1 MITIKNIL
9 GSLVLCSAWLCTSAQ
24 ISGELQ
30 SSINFFQRDSNVNAS
45 GNELYNNFLSGG
57 ENWLALRYSG
67 KDGFNAN
74 VRVDAFHNSNLLDP
88 AKGYSAAGL
97 GMFNVSKEWDN
108 LTVTAGHIYDQIGSG
123 ILYRAY
129 EDRPLLIDNATFGFQ
144 AKYNVNNKYLIKA
157 FAGQQRNLFDRFK
170 PVMKGINIE
179 ADYDVKDVHFTPGV
193 AVINRT
199 LDDAT
204 ISNVVTEVNA
214 RPIENRF
221 IPTYNMYAGTFYNTL
236 TWKDLSWYV
245 EGAIKSKD
253 AVRDIVGNMY
263 HDAGNVIFTTLG
275 YARNKWGIN
284 LSAKRTDKFVMRAS
298 EYVLPLRAFSN
309 WQPVIALI
317 RPQRTIA
324 RYTPNSLDFSE
335 FSKAINVFYTPNDK
349 YTFNSTYTHID
360 DLNGKKLYRELY
372 LDANIHAI
380 KKTDMHIGLQV
391 LEIDRDV
398 YQQKKELYKAITPF
412 AEIIYKLSEKRS
424 VKADLQYMSGQG
436 DFGSWIYVLLEYDIA
451 PKWAFAISDM
461 YNTTQGAN
469 LIINPGLQARHYPNL
484 FVAFTQKT
492 HRFTAQYV
500 KQVEGINCTGGVC
513 RYEPAFS
520 GFKFGVTSSF

>member
-1 MITIKNIL
+1 MNTIKQLLCAAIL
-9 GSLVLCSAWLCTSAQ
+9 SSTAFNATAQ

-45 GNELYNNFLSGG
+45 GNPLYNNYLSGG

-88 AKGYSAAGL
+88 TKGYSAAGL
-97 GMFNVSKEWDN
+97 GMFNVSKEWDG
-108 LTVTAGHIYDQIGSG
+108 LTITAGHIYDQIGSG

-144 AKYNVNNKYLIKA
+144 AKYNIGKYSVKA

-170 PVMKGINIE
+170 PIIKGINVE
-179 ADYDVKDVHFTPGV
+179 ADYDVKDVHLNPGIG
-193 AVINRT
+193 VINRT
-199 LDDAT
+199 FDDAT
-204 ISNVVTEVNA
+204 VGNIVTEVNA
-214 RPIENRF
+214 RPLADRF
-221 IPTYNMYAGTFYNTL
+221 TPTYNMYAATFYNTL

-253 AVRDIVGNMY
+253 AVRDVVGNMY
-263 HDAGNVIFTTLG
+263 QGTGNVIFSTLG

-284 LSAKRTDKFVMRAS
+284 LSARRTDKFVMRAS
-298 EYVLPLRAFSN
+298 EYVLPLRSFSN

-335 FSKAINVFYTPNDK
+335 FSKAANVFYTPNDK
-349 YTFNSTYTHID
+349 YTFNATYTHID

-372 LDANIHAI
+372 VDANIHAI
-380 KKTDMHIGLQV
+380 KKLDMHVGAQML
-391 LEIDRDV
+391 LIDRDV
-398 YQQKKELYKAITPF
+398 YQQKKEVYEAFTPF
-412 AEIIYKLSEKRS
+412 AELVYKLSEKRS
-424 VKADLQYMSGQG
+424 MKLDMQYMSGKG
-436 DFGSWIYVLLEYDIA
+436 DFGSWIYAMLEYDIA

-461 YNTTQGAN
+461 YNTTRGAN
-469 LIINPGLQARHYPNL
+469 FTINPGLQARHYPNL
-484 FVAFTQKT
+484 FVAYTQRA

-520 GFKFGVTSSF
+520 GFKFGVSSSF